1 MGRGKERGRGSRDFG
16 EDHMTLRGYDGD
28 RYGYR
33 VWGGRDY
40 QLITNETGI
49 IRMLNVNVNVKCQC

>member
-1 MGRGKERGRGSRDFG
+1 MATEYEG
-16 EDHMTLRGYDGD
+16 
-28 RYGYR
+28 
-33 VWGGRDY
+33 GGRDY